1 MGFNKCLLQS
11 SPRCFLCPLSP
22 THAHS
27 PTHSHSFSSSFLIL
41 SHTHAHCIRT
51 YTYIP
56 LPLSPRHPF
65 LAYVVR
71 GFFIGFTGTI
81 CKKERGAPLR
91 ALLPHLPLDRI
102 MIETDAPYMGFV
114 KGRRRSE
121 PADVVGVAEKL
132 AETLGVSLASVAAQT
147 TASAR
152 SFFRL

>member
-1 MGFNKCLLQS
+1 MLIAIFSSLLS
-11 SPRCFLCPLSP
+11 VPPLAHTRSL
-22 THAHS
+22 AHS

-41 SHTHAHCIRT
+41 SHTHPHCIRT